1 MSQIFRVGVVGLG
14 AMGGPVV
21 EHLLE
26 IGASV
31 IVFDEDPSKTSG
43 LVQLGATATT
53 SAAAM
58 ADEVDWMLLFLPG
71 PREVSAV
78 GSEILA
84 APRRLKGII
93 DCTTSD
99 PSVSRGVGKRFAQAG
114 VLYADAG
121 MLGNP
126 PLARTGSLLLLL
138 GSTEADA
145 GPLTPLLSLVS
156 RKVFYLGRAGGGHAA
171 KLAANELFT
180 AQVAAMA
187 EALAVLGAL
196 DVDHNVFLD
205 ALSATGGRGVGL
217 ADIGKTMLGEPPA
230 TGFALRLAAKDVS
243 LLDALAGNAGVP
255 APVAAALAGLFA
267 AAAENDGNADYTR
280 VYQHIVQTRGKGK
293 ETSSDINRTPVHSAT

>member
-1 MSQIFRVGVVGLG
+1 MSQEFRVGVVGLG
-14 AMGGPVV
+14 AMGGPIV

-26 IGASV
+26 TGTAV
-31 IVFDEDPSKTSG
+31 VVFDEDPRKVSDQ
-43 LVQLGATATT
+43 VARGAR
-53 SAAAM
+53 AAASVAAL
-58 ADEVDWMLLFLPG
+58 ADDVDWMLLFLPG

-78 GSEILA
+78 AAGILA
-84 APRRLKGII
+84 GPRRVKGII

-99 PSVSRGVGKRFAQAG
+99 PTVSREVGEGLASAG

-138 GSTEADA
+138 GATESDA
-145 GPLTPLLSLVS
+145 RPLMPVLSLVS
-156 RKVFYLGRAGGGHAA
+156 RKVFYLGRIGGGHAA

-180 AQVAAMA
+180 SQVAAMA

-196 DVDHNVFLD
+196 GVDHGVFLD

-217 ADIGKTMLGEPPA
+217 ADIGRTMLDEPPA
-230 TGFALRLAAKDVS
+230 TGFALRLAAKDVA
-243 LLDALAGNAGVP
+243 LLDSLAGNSRVS

-267 AAAENDGNADYTR
+267 AAAENNGDADYTR
-280 VYQHIVQTRGKGK
+280 VYQHIVDTHVGKIGAA
-293 ETSSDINRTPVHSAT
+293 ENNRTPVNSAI

>member
-1 MSQIFRVGVVGLG
+1 MSQNFRVGVVGLG
-14 AMGGPVV
+14 AMGGPIV

-26 IGASV
+26 IGTGV
-31 IVFDEDPSKTSG
+31 VVFDEDSRKTRD
-43 LVQLGATATT
+43 LVQLGASAAA

-84 APRRLKGII
+84 GPRRLKGII

-99 PSVSRGVGKRFAQAG
+99 PTVSRKMGEKLAVAD
-114 VLYADAG
+114 VLYIDAG

-126 PLARTGSLLLLL
+126 PLARRGSLLLLL
-138 GSTEADA
+138 GATEADA
-145 GPLTPLLSLVS
+145 RPLMPLLSLVS
-156 RKVFYLGRAGGGHAA
+156 RKVFHLGRTGGGHAA

-180 AQVAAMA
+180 SQVAAMA

-196 DVDHNVFLD
+196 GVDHGVFLD
-205 ALSATGGRGVGL
+205 ALSETGGRGVGL
-217 ADIGKTMLGEPPA
+217 ADIGKTMLNEPPA
-230 TGFALRLAAKDVS
+230 TGFALRLAAKDVA
-243 LLDALAGNAGVP
+243 LLDALANNSRVS

-267 AAAENDGNADYTR
+267 AAAENNGDADYTR
-280 VYQHIVQTRGKGK
+280 VYHHIV
-293 ETSSDINRTPVHSAT
+293 ETQVDRSKASANSRTPVDSVT